1 MMPTVETSSSMPPS
15 SAKSVPLSPC
25 PSSTSTTSQSHSH
38 SQSPTIVEDDHDR
51 DHDRSHCS
59 DINVVESERIPPLP
73 KKKKKKIYYFGYGP
87 IVNPVVRKRRGVRT
101 VGSGD
106 DGARA
111 ALLPDHKLTWAF
123 GGVVN
128 IVKQRG
134 FEVMGI
140 LLEFDDEEEWSN
152 FQQFD
157 AGYDLD
163 EVTVFPLQQ
172 QQQDNDDDV
181 ATEISKDGRGDDNRD
196 DNDDGDGFVSH
207 TNEPVKAYTFVMK
220 DFDESKLLS
229 SKIEKLPGERYLK
242 LIATGMRRYGID
254 EDYIND
260 QIMSVPYIPKRK
272 PEEYR
277 TFSTSSA
284 SPSTPLPRIT
294 FAKYRSKLCSHK
306 YRKTSPDD
314 VFFICQG
321 RVIKVERPDDPKN
334 PSNVWLRDRVMGLTG
349 KECTLRIHQTVVDPD
364 IPMVDTPEEIT
375 PLHEQWCENHM
386 VEWMEQGG
394 LRGVAIFEIDDDCDG
409 DNTTVLRRR
418 SSTVSAVLECILKY
432 MCPCKDTLSA
442 MTNRRNTSTKRSR
455 TLPDGSRDSN
465 SFRRSNHSSSRILMT
480 HGNVDGIATSSRS
493 NAVVSS
499 SGGVEDGHND
509 SDEDRDHDDDATPTS
524 LDFIRNV
531 YGHGDTNDDDT
542 AVDGSSTQW
551 YSEHE

>member
-1 MMPTVETSSSMPPS
+1 MSPIVETSSVTPPS
-15 SAKSVPLSPC
+15 SAKHAPLSPS
-25 PSSTSTTSQSHSH
+25 PSSTSTTSQSQ
-38 SQSPTIVEDDHDR
+38 SQSPTIVEADHDR
-51 DHDRSHCS
+51 NNSHRTS
-59 DINVVESERIPPLP
+59 SNAAESKDAPPP
-73 KKKKKKIYYFGYGP
+73 KKKKERIYYFGYGP

-101 VGSGD
+101 VGNGD
-106 DGARA
+106 GGALA

-172 QQQDNDDDV
+172 QQDDEARETSNDRREEEEDDD
-181 ATEISKDGRGDDNRD
+181 DDD
-196 DNDDGDGFVSH
+196 DDDDDGDGFVSH

-242 LIATGMRRYGID
+242 LIATGMRTYGID

-272 PEEYR
+272 PEQYR
-277 TFSTSSA
+277 TFSTAAVSS
-284 SPSTPLPRIT
+284 STPLPRIT
-294 FAKYRSKLCSHK
+294 FAKYRSKLCSHN

-314 VFFICQG
+314 VFFISQG

-334 PSNVWLRDRVMGLTG
+334 PSLVWLRDRVMGLTG

-375 PLHEQWCENHM
+375 TQHDQWCENHM

-394 LRGVAIFEIDDDCDG
+394 LRGIAIFEIDDDSDH
-409 DNTTVLRRR
+409 NNRVLHRR
-418 SSTVSAVLECILKY
+418 SSTASAALECILKY
-432 MCPCKDTLSA
+432 MCPCKDSLSA
-442 MTNRRNTSTKRSR
+442 MTNRRSTSTKRSR
-455 TLPDGSRDSN
+455 TLPDGSRHSN
-465 SFRRSNHSSSRILMT
+465 SFHRSNDSLSRVLST
-480 HGNVDGIATSSRS
+480 RGNVDGATTSARS
-493 NAVVSS
+493 NVVVSS
-499 SGGVEDGHND
+499 SGGDEDGHGVD
-509 SDEDRDHDDDATPTS
+509 DDDHDHDDDATPTS
-524 LDFIRNV
+524 LDFIRTV

-551 YSEHE
+551 YAEHE

>member
-1 MMPTVETSSSMPPS
+1 MPPS
-15 SAKSVPLSPC
+15 SAKSAPLSPC
-25 PSSTSTTSQSHSH
+25 PSSTSTASQSHSH
-38 SQSPTIVEDDHDR
+38 SQSPTIVEDDHDH
-51 DHDRSHCS
+51 DHNHSHRT
-59 DINVVESERIPPLP
+59 DINNIESERIPPPSLP

-87 IVNPVVRKRRGVRT
+87 IVHPVVRKRRGVKT
-101 VGSGD
+101 VGESGD
-106 DGARA
+106 GGARA

-163 EVTVFPLQQ
+163 EVTVFPLRQQRQQ
-172 QQQDNDDDV
+172 QQQDNDDDDDDDKERKTSV
-181 ATEISKDGRGDDNRD
+181 DKRGDDNRYD
-196 DNDDGDGFVSH
+196 DDGDGFVSH

-242 LIATGMRRYGID
+242 LIATGMRTYGID

-260 QIMSVPYIPKRK
+260 QIMSVPYIPKRN
-272 PEEYR
+272 PEQYR
-277 TFSTSSA
+277 TFSTAAVSA
-284 SPSTPLPRIT
+284 SAPLPRIT
-294 FAKYRSKLCSHK
+294 LTKYRSKLCSHK

-334 PSNVWLRDRVMGLTG
+334 PSKIWLRDRVMGLTG

-394 LRGVAIFEIDDDCDG
+394 LRGVAIFEVDDNCDG
-409 DNTTVLRRR
+409 DNTAALRRR
-418 SSTVSAVLECILKY
+418 GSAASAVLECILKY
-432 MCPCKDTLSA
+432 MCPFKNTLSA
-442 MTNRRNTSTKRSR
+442 MGNSRDSSTKRLR

-465 SFRRSNHSSSRILMT
+465 SFRRNNHSSSRILTT
-480 HGNVDGIATSSRS
+480 HGNVDGTATSARS
-493 NAVVSS
+493 NVIVSS
-499 SGGVEDGHND
+499 SGGFEDGHND

-551 YSEHE
+551 FSEHE